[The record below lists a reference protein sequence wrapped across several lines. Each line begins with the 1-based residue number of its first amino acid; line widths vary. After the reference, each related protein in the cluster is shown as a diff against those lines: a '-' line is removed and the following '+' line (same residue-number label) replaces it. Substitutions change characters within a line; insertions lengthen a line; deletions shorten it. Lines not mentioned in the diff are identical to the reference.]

1 MTIIT
6 GAFILHRAVK
16 ISVIDDIFAA
26 LFFERIRVPDYAHG
40 TPETAIQDITES
52 LEQAKSSFRIVKP
65 N

>member
-1 MTIIT
+1 MI
-6 GAFILHRAVK
+6 F
-16 ISVIDDIFAA
+16 FAA

-52 LEQAKSSFRIVKP
+52 LEQAKKQLSRIVKP